1 MTTNGY
7 PTFLNYIPCELRFG
21 TSGLRGLVREMT
33 DLEVYINTRGFL
45 DYLRQIGDVGPGDP
59 IALAQDLRE
68 VDPSS
73 GLSSSPRIALAVTQ
87 AIRDAGLS
95 VVNCGK
101 IPTPA
106 LAYYA
111 QQEDAATSK
120 RPMPGIMVTG
130 SHVPADRNGI
140 KFYKQSEEVLKSDE
154 GGILAAVKAVR
165 TREYAKDESRSA
177 FDADGKLNT
186 AHEPAAM
193 QHAAEA
199 VYLQRYLGLFP
210 DEKPLAG
217 KRVVVYQHSAVGRDL
232 LVRVLE
238 SLGATAIA
246 AARSATF
253 VPVDTEDLREED
265 ERRFRVLASRHSP
278 DAIISTDGDGD
289 RPILVDERG
298 RFHRGDVLGIITAE
312 FFDAAFA
319 AVPINTTDA
328 LDKRVQQ
335 SRPAMVV
342 EKTRIGSP
350 YVIAAMQRA
359 IAEGTTRVVAW
370 EANGGFLT
378 GTDFTVNGRL
388 LSALATRDAVLPIL
402 AALLTA
408 VRRGVPVSQLFDELP
423 QRATCSGLLDDFPE
437 SASQAILGRFS
448 PGDATVID
456 AVFDDSTVTVTR
468 VDNDE
473 MATRT
478 PDSLADELLA
488 LRQTIQYNFSA
499 EDGFG
504 SVVRLNY
511 TDGVRVWFGTGDI
524 IHIRPSGNAPQL
536 RIYAVSDVAQ
546 RADGMVRLAI
556 REPDGLL
563 RRMERNLARTGGP
576 ASTSLADAT
585 PRVSEAQ
592 AAKFDN
598 LRDLRR
604 VVNASLGPSQVI
616 AITNGGDSEIVGRNL
631 EDLAAAIFRADNAVE
646 LMVHEERARRGQLLG
661 LLDAVR
667 QWQRE
672 GRTFDSDGVA
682 LGIML
687 PGKGTRLSPITQRLH
702 GIKPFMLMLV
712 RQGRDGRW
720 LNTAAAS
727 LYTWTL
733 LAHHL
738 QRMGFRGIAWK
749 WGDEPQ
755 IAAHRLAE
763 MNLDLSRADAVRFGA
778 EVEVTED
785 LAANKEWLL
794 RHPTSGE
801 LIVQVQRR
809 SRAELLQRFDIVDRG
824 QPVKA
829 LVHIGSPAFSYLFLE
844 EAEALFGD
852 LDGWIDVDGYLFE
865 ALTHDADAWQAEL
878 NRDARLQQLVTE
890 RPDFW
895 QRVQQ
900 LKQRVGERR
909 GHPLVIKVI
918 DFGEH
923 LYWGD
928 IGQLA
933 KARRALWAVAAP
945 TVEGDF
951 VRCLAAID
959 HVAPD
964 PFGNRIVGDTTL
976 PSDGRVL
983 NSVIIDTKIH
993 GKADIDG
1000 AVLVASELGD
1010 VVARGGGVAFGC
1022 TVGELDLG
1030 EEGLAFMSIQQSL
1043 KVPAHHVHTSIPV
1056 DPGDLSRGHQNWFA
1070 DARQDPGR
1078 GTNYTE
1084 PQPGNPDSFAAK
1096 FQQMRQRQVPPD
1108 EIERDIDARFRP
1120 PIRRQL
1126 SRRKARISARGD

>member
-1 MTTNGY
+1 
-7 PTFLNYIPCELRFG
+7 
-21 TSGLRGLVREMT
+21 MT

-45 DYLRQIGDVGPGDP
+45 DYLHQIGDVEPGDP

-111 QQEDAATSK
+111 LREDAATSK

-140 KFYKQSEEVLKSDE
+140 KFYKQTGEVLKSDE
-154 GGILAAVKAVR
+154 AGILAAVKAVR
-165 TREYAKDESRSA
+165 IGEYAKDASRAA
-177 FDADGKLNT
+177 FAADGMLKT
-186 AHEPAAM
+186 APEPAAV
-193 QHAAEA
+193 QGAAEA
-199 VYLQRYLGLFP
+199 AYLQRYLGLFP

-232 LVRVLE
+232 LVFVLE

-246 AARSATF
+246 VARSVTF

-289 RPILVDERG
+289 RPVLVDEHG

-328 LDKRVQQ
+328 LDKWVHQ
-335 SRPAMVV
+335 SRPEMVV

-359 IAEGTTRVVAW
+359 IAAGTARVVAW
-370 EANGGFLT
+370 EANGGFLI

-408 VRRGVPVSQLFDELP
+408 SRRGVPVSQLFDELP
-423 QRATCSGLLDDFPE
+423 QRATCSGLLDDFPQ
-437 SASQAILGRFS
+437 SASQAILARIS
-448 PGDATVID
+448 PVDATVID

-473 MATRT
+473 MAASA
-478 PDSLADELLA
+478 PDPLADELLA
-488 LRQTIQYNFSA
+488 LRQTIQHNFSA
-499 EDGFG
+499 GDGFG

-511 TDGVRVWFGTGDI
+511 TDGVRVWFDTGDI
-524 IHIRPSGNAPQL
+524 VHIRPSGNAPQL
-536 RIYAVSDVAQ
+536 RVYAVSDVTQ

-563 RRMERNLARTGGP
+563 RRMEHDLARTGGP
-576 ASTSLADAT
+576 TSASPADAT

-604 VVNASLGPSQVI
+604 VVNASLGPGQVI
-616 AITNGGDSEIVGRNL
+616 TIANGGDSEIVSRNL
-631 EDLAAAIFRADNAVE
+631 GDLAVAIFRADNAVE
-646 LMVHEERARRGQLLG
+646 LMVHEERTRRGQLLG

-667 QWQRE
+667 QWRRE
-672 GRTFDSDGVA
+672 GRMFDPDGVA

-702 GIKPFMLMLV
+702 GIKPFMPLLV

-720 LNTAAAS
+720 LNAAAAS

-733 LAHHL
+733 PTHHL

-785 LAANKEWLL
+785 LAVNKEWLL
-794 RHPTSGE
+794 RHPTGSE
-801 LIVQVQRR
+801 LILQVRRR
-809 SRAELLQRFDIVDRG
+809 SRAELLQRFDLVDGG
-824 QPVKA
+824 QPAKA
-829 LVHIGSPAFSYLFLE
+829 LAHIGSPAFSYPFLE
-844 EAEALFGD
+844 EAEAIFGD

-878 NRDARLQQLVTE
+878 NRDAGLRQLVTE
-890 RPDFW
+890 RPDFYE
-895 QRVQQ
+895 RVQE
-900 LKQRVGERR
+900 LKRRVAERR
-909 GHPLVIKVI
+909 GHPLVIKVV

-923 LYWGD
+923 LYWDD

-945 TVEGDF
+945 TVEGEF
-951 VRCLAAID
+951 ARCLAAID

-964 PFGNRIVGDTTL
+964 TFGNRIVGNTTL
-976 PSDGRVL
+976 PSDGRVR
-983 NSVIIDTKIH
+983 NSVIIDTGIH
-993 GKADIDG
+993 GKADMEG
-1000 AVLVASELGD
+1000 AVLVESELGD
-1010 VVARGGGVAFGC
+1010 VVVRGGGVAFGC
-1022 TVGELDLG
+1022 TVGDLDLG

-1043 KVPAHHVHTSIPV
+1043 KVPAHHVHIRRRSARPW
-1056 DPGDLSRGHQNWFA
+1056 PGHELHRTP
-1070 DARQDPGR
+1070 ARQSRLLR
-1078 GTNYTE
+1078 G
-1084 PQPGNPDSFAAK
+1084 
-1096 FQQMRQRQVPPD
+1096 
-1108 EIERDIDARFRP
+1108 
-1120 PIRRQL
+1120 
-1126 SRRKARISARGD
+1126 

>member
-1 MTTNGY
+1 
-7 PTFLNYIPCELRFG
+7 
-21 TSGLRGLVREMT
+21 
-33 DLEVYINTRGFL
+33 
-45 DYLRQIGDVGPGDP
+45 
-59 IALAQDLRE
+59 
-68 VDPSS
+68 
-73 GLSSSPRIALAVTQ
+73 
-87 AIRDAGLS
+87 
-95 VVNCGK
+95 
-101 IPTPA
+101 
-106 LAYYA
+106 
-111 QQEDAATSK
+111 
-120 RPMPGIMVTG
+120 MPGIMVTG

-140 KFYKQSEEVLKSDE
+140 KFYKQAGEVLKSDE
-154 GGILAAVKAVR
+154 AGILAAVKAVR
-165 TREYAKDESRSA
+165 AAEYTKDEAQSV
-177 FDADGKLNT
+177 FDANGMLKT
-186 AHEPAAM
+186 APEFAALER
-193 QHAAEA
+193 AAEA
-199 VYLQRYLGLFP
+199 AYFQRYVGLFP

-217 KRVVVYQHSAVGRDL
+217 RRVVVYQHSAVGRDL

-238 SLGATAIA
+238 SLAATPIA
-246 AARSATF
+246 VERSDAF

-289 RPILVDERG
+289 RPILVDEHG
-298 RFHRGDVLGIITAE
+298 RFHRGDVLGIVTAE
-312 FFDAAFA
+312 FLGAAFA
-319 AVPINTTDA
+319 AVPISTTDA
-328 LDKRVQQ
+328 FDRWVEQ
-335 SRPAMVV
+335 SRRAMVV
-342 EKTRIGSP
+342 EKTCIGSP
-350 YVIAAMQRA
+350 FIIVAMQRA
-359 IAEGTTRVVAW
+359 IAEGATRVVAW

-402 AALLTA
+402 AALLSA
-408 VRRGVPVSQLFDELP
+408 ARRGVPVSQLFDELP
-423 QRATCSGLLDDFPE
+423 QRATCSGLLDDFPQ
-437 SASQAILGRFS
+437 SASQAILMRFS
-448 PGDATVID
+448 PGDAAVID
-456 AVFDDSTVTVTR
+456 AVYDNSTLTVTR
-468 VDNDE
+468 ANDGE
-473 MATRT
+473 MSVIS
-478 PDSLADELLA
+478 PDPLADELLA
-488 LRQTIQYNFSA
+488 LRQTIQHNFSTG
-499 EDGFG
+499 DGFG

-563 RRMERNLARTGGP
+563 RRMERNSARTGGP
-576 ASTSLADAT
+576 ASASPPDAT

-604 VVNASLGPSQVI
+604 VVNASLGPGQVI
-616 AITNGGDSEIVGRNL
+616 AIANGGDSEIVGRNL
-631 EDLAAAIFRADNAVE
+631 EDLAAAIFRADNPVE

-667 QWQRE
+667 HWRRQ
-672 GRTFDSDGVA
+672 GRTFDTDGVA

-702 GIKPFMLMLV
+702 GIKPFMPMLV

-727 LYTWTL
+727 LFTWTL
-733 LAHHL
+733 LAHHP

-824 QPVKA
+824 QLVEA
-829 LVHIGSPAFSYLFLE
+829 LVHIGSPAFSYPFLE
-844 EAEALFGD
+844 EVEALFGD

-878 NRDARLQQLVTE
+878 KRDAGLRQLVTE

-900 LKQRVGERR
+900 LKQRVEERR
-909 GHPLVIKVI
+909 GHPLVIKVV

-945 TVEGDF
+945 TLEGEF
-951 VRCLAAID
+951 ARCLAAID
-959 HVAPD
+959 HVPPD
-964 PFGNRIVGDTTL
+964 SFGNRIVSDTTL
-976 PSDGRVL
+976 PSDGRVR
-983 NSVIIDTKIH
+983 NSVIIDTRIH
-993 GKADIDG
+993 GKADMDG

-1022 TVGELDLG
+1022 TVGGLDLG

-1056 DPGDLSRGHQNWFA
+1056 DPGDLSRGLQNWFA

-1078 GTNYTE
+1078 GRNYTE
-1084 PQPGNPDSFAAK
+1084 PQLCNPDSFAAK

-1108 EIERDIDARFRP
+1108 EIERDIDARFHQ

-1126 SRRKARISARGD
+1126 SRRKVRISARGD